1 MQLSAVLASKYY
13 QVVCCWGF
21 HTILKPIVA
30 IHKLDSWCQDEI
42 IMPSVLTEIVCQ
54 HGNTACVMAEL
65 IQSDYCFVY

>member
-42 IMPSVLTEIVCQ
+42 IMPSVLTERVCQ
-54 HGNTACVMAEL
+54 HGNTC
-65 IQSDYCFVY
+65 IQQLVSWQN